1 MERIFNKAE
10 NFKKADEWDIR
21 QQISMTPQERMESA
35 YKLKIRVY
43 GEATKDVRQWH
54 RNE

>member
-10 NFKKADEWDIR
+10 SFEKAEEWDIV
-21 QQISMTPQERMESA
+21 QQVAMTPQERMESA
-35 YKLKIRVY
+35 RKLKIRVY

-54 RNE
+54 RSE